1 MTVKSAIPGLC
12 FDVDQSMTSAEGNE
26 FFKAGYLACGRYLP
40 RTPAL
45 VKGNLTALEIQ
56 VLLTAGLSIFCVQHC
71 PEPGWAPSAALG
83 TLYGGYAAGYAKAIG
98 LPPGMVVWDDL
109 EMVADGTPAW
119 AVIDYCNAWFSSVNA
134 AGYIPG
140 LYVGYNVVL
149 TPEQLY
155 LHLPFKHYWRAY
167 NGPDVAKRGYQIIQ
181 ETQQT
186 LNGIAFDPN
195 RTQIDEL
202 GDSAIWLSPD

>member
-1 MTVKSAIPGLC
+1 MMIKVATAGLC
-12 FDVDQSMTSAEGNE
+12 FDVDEPMSAPQAEA

-45 VKGNLTALEIQ
+45 MKGNLTAVEIQ
-56 VLLTAGLSIFCVQHC
+56 ILLTAGLSVFAVQHC
-71 PEPGWAPSAALG
+71 PEPGWVPSGALG

-98 LPPGMVVWDDL
+98 LPAGMVLWDDL

-119 AVIDYCNAWFSSVNA
+119 AVVEYCNAWYCAVNA
-134 AGYIPG
+134 AGYRPG
-140 LYVGYNVVL
+140 LYVGYGGIL
-149 TPEQLY
+149 TPQELY
-155 LHLPFKHYWRAY
+155 GDLLFKNYWRAY
-167 NGPDVAKRGYQIIQ
+167 NGPEVAIRGFQIVQ
-181 ETQQT
+181 ETRQV

-195 RTQIDEL
+195 RSQLDEL